1 MKSLNRRNFV
11 KSLAAATIG
20 LTLLPNGVKGSD
32 CNVQHPFMPPDEEHK
47 GQCPVCGMVRSM
59 WARTW
64 ITFDDVKNVSQ
75 VCSFHCLAD
84 WILKSGQE
92 PTNVMLTI
100 YHQPDI
106 AISAGD
112 AVIVIG
118 STAAGTMSPVSKI
131 VYADK
136 SKAEAFAQNCNG
148 DLVDYTKALEAAK
161 ASVTKENKMINSRRL
176 KKGKIVEPTEND
188 NCPVCG
194 MYPNRYP
201 YGKCQIK
208 SKGGQTIHFCS
219 TQCLFAFLGKQE
231 LYLDNII
238 DPLLI
243 WVVDRN
249 SGMWISGRTA
259 FYVIRSKKVFGP
271 MGYEALPFSSL
282 KEAENFSIEN
292 GGNPILFHEISIQ
305 KIVPQWKY
313 RQRKE

>member
-1 MKSLNRRNFV
+1 MKSVNRRNFV
-11 KSLAAATIG
+11 KSLVAAPIG
-20 LTLLPNGVKGSD
+20 LTLFPNGVKGGD
-32 CNVQHPFMPPDEEHK
+32 CKVQHPIMPPSNQYE

-64 ITFDDVKNVSQ
+64 ITFDDVKHVSQ

-84 WILKSGQE
+84 WIIKSGQE
-92 PTNVMLTI
+92 PTNVMLTV
-100 YHQPDI
+100 YHQPASSI
-106 AISAGD
+106 PARD

-118 STAAGTMSPVSKI
+118 SSAAGTMSPVSKI
-131 VYADK
+131 VFADQSEAEDFAK
-136 SKAEAFAQNCNG
+136 SCSGEI
-148 DLVDYTKALEAAK
+148 VDYTKALETAK
-161 ASVTKENKMINSRRL
+161 ASVGKENPMINARRL
-176 KKGKIVEPTEND
+176 KKGKIVEPEED
-188 NCPVCG
+188 DDCPVCG
-194 MYPNRYP
+194 MYPKRYP

-219 TQCLFAFLGKQE
+219 TQCLFAFLGKQNMYVE
-231 LYLDNII
+231 KTI

-259 FYVIRSKKVFGP
+259 FYVIGSKKVLGP

-282 KEAENFSIEN
+282 KEAERFSIEN
-292 GGNPILFHEISIQ
+292 GGDPMLFHEISIQ

-313 RQRKE
+313 NQRKK